1 MKKLTI
7 GLISLLGFT
16 LCTLLSSSAF
26 AAGPQP
32 GARMMYAPWMS
43 APPAYRA
50 QMARMA
56 AQRYLQARQHRASP
70 RMARSG
76 PWMAAPRPMMRPTQG
91 QWRQAA
97 MRAPMRQIRPQ
108 QRRWMAP
115 QQRTMARAPAPYYG
129 RPMWRQAQ
137 RAPMTAYRPMMRAQ
151 RTRGTYAPPQMMAQ
165 RTRGTYAQPQMMAQR
180 ARMQGYRPMYQ
191 ARRPMA
197 PMYRGGRYA
206 QGPARGN
213 LYQRPM
219 MARGMPVAN
228 TYRVAQSPRRSAS
241 VPPTQL
247 SALGT
252 AMLARALR

>member
-7 GLISLLGFT
+7 GLFSLLGFT
-16 LCTLLSSSAF
+16 LLTLLSSSAF
-26 AAGPQP
+26 AAGQP
-32 GARMMYAPWMS
+32 GARMMHAPWMS

-50 QMARMA
+50 QMLRRMA
-56 AQRYLQARQHRASP
+56 AQRYLQARQ

-137 RAPMTAYRPMMRAQ
+137 RTPMNGYRPMMRAQ
-151 RTRGTYAPPQMMAQ
+151 RAARAYTQPRMMV
-165 RTRGTYAQPQMMAQR
+165 QR
-180 ARMQGYRPMYQ
+180 ARMQGYRPMFQ

-206 QGPARGN
+206 QGPAMVNTYR
-213 LYQRPM
+213 RPM
-219 MARGMPVAN
+219 MARGMRYAN
-228 TYRVAQSPRRSAS
+228 SYRVAQGPRWQQPRQATS

-247 SALGT
+247 SALGM
-252 AMLARALR
+252 AMLARSLR